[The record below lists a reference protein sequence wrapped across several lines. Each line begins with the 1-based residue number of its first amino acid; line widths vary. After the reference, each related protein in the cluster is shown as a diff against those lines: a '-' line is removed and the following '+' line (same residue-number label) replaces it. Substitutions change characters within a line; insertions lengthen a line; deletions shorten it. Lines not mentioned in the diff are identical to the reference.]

1 MTIFKETYFYI
12 EAGYVWGSGH
22 TKEQS
27 EKFDAEIKR
36 IFETELTGWKLLK
49 PAINGACNEYQYKDG
64 ISKLYCHPMNLSG
77 IIDIELKNQVETAL
91 KNSKVIDFRYSKE
104 FAEYENISMEEVENR
119 IRNRKN
125 DIVKDLFNI
134 FQTNRRNQYYFI
146 GNCDRLNSKYH
157 INSINQKWDNHESK
171 IIREVL
177 KYAVEIGVIVT
188 AKDDRD
194 IEMYRAL
201 NKTEFKAWMRKNPV
215 LLKEIG
221 V

>member
-1 MTIFKETYFYI
+1 MFKETYFYI
-12 EAGYVWGSGH
+12 ESGYIWGKGH
-22 TKEQS
+22 S
-27 EKFDAEIKR
+27 ENESNIFNAEIKR
-36 IFETELTGWKLLK
+36 IFENVLTGWTLK
-49 PAINGACNEYQYKDG
+49 EKTINSACNEYLYKDG
-64 ISKLYCHPMNLSG
+64 LSSLYCHPMTISG
-77 IIDIELKNQVETAL
+77 IIDTELKNQVETAL
-91 KNSKVIDFRYSKE
+91 KNSKVIEFRYSKE
-104 FAEYENISMEEVENR
+104 FNQYENISMEEVENR
-119 IRNRKN
+119 IWNRKN
-125 DIVKDLFNI
+125 EIVKDLFNI

>member
-1 MTIFKETYFYI
+1 MFKETYFYI
-12 EAGYVWGSGH
+12 ESGYIWGKGYS
-22 TKEQS
+22 KNES
-27 EKFDAEIKR
+27 NIFNAEIKR
-36 IFETELTGWKLLK
+36 IFENVLTGWTLK
-49 PAINGACNEYQYKDG
+49 EKAINNACDEYLYKDG
-64 ISKLYCHPMNLSG
+64 LSSLYCHPMTISG

-91 KNSKVIDFRYSKE
+91 KNSKVIEFRYSKE
-104 FAEYENISMEEVENR
+104 FNQYENISMEEVENR

-125 DIVKDLFNI
+125 EIVKDLFNI

>member
-1 MTIFKETYFYI
+1 MFKETYFYI
-12 EAGYVWGSGH
+12 ESGYIWGKGYS
-22 TKEQS
+22 KNES
-27 EKFDAEIKR
+27 NIFNAEIKR
-36 IFETELTGWKLLK
+36 IFENVLTGWTLK
-49 PAINGACNEYQYKDG
+49 EKTINNACDEYLYKDG
-64 ISKLYCHPMNLSG
+64 LSSLYCHPMTISG

-91 KNSKVIDFRYSKE
+91 KNSKVIEFRYSKE
-104 FAEYENISMEEVENR
+104 FNQYENISMEEVENR

-125 DIVKDLFNI
+125 EIVKDLFNI

>member
-1 MTIFKETYFYI
+1 MFKETYFYI
-12 EAGYVWGSGH
+12 ESGYIWGKGYS
-22 TKEQS
+22 KNES
-27 EKFDAEIKR
+27 NIFNAEIKR
-36 IFETELTGWKLLK
+36 IFENVLTGWTLK
-49 PAINGACNEYQYKDG
+49 EKTINNACDEYLYKDG
-64 ISKLYCHPMNLSG
+64 LSSLYCHPMTISG

-91 KNSKVIDFRYSKE
+91 KNSKVIEFRYSKE
-104 FAEYENISMEEVENR
+104 FKQYENISMEEVENR

-125 DIVKDLFNI
+125 EIVKDLFNI

>member
-1 MTIFKETYFYI
+1 MFKETYFYI

-36 IFETELTGWKLLK
+36 IFENVLTGWTLK
-49 PAINGACNEYQYKDG
+49 EKTINNACNEYLYKDG
-64 ISKLYCHPMNLSG
+64 LSSLYCHPMTISG
-77 IIDIELKNQVETAL
+77 IIDIELKNQIETAL
-91 KNSKVIDFRYSKE
+91 KNSKVIEFRYSKE
-104 FAEYENISMEEVENR
+104 FKEYENISMEEVENR

-125 DIVKDLFNI
+125 EIVKDLFNI

-157 INSINQKWDNHESK
+157 VNSINQKWDNHESK

-201 NKTEFKAWMRKNPV
+201 NKTEFKTWSKKNKQ
-215 LLKEIG
+215 LLQEIG
-221 V
+221 A

>member
-27 EKFDAEIKR
+27 EKFNAEIKR

-49 PAINGACNEYQYKDG
+49 PEINGACNEYQYKDG

-77 IIDIELKNQVETAL
+77 IIDIELKKQVETAL

>member
-1 MTIFKETYFYI
+1 MFKETYFYI
-12 EAGYVWGSGH
+12 ESGYIWGKGY
-22 TKEQS
+22 S
-27 EKFDAEIKR
+27 ENESNIFNAEIKR
-36 IFETELTGWKLLK
+36 IFENVLTGWTLK
-49 PAINGACNEYQYKDG
+49 EKTINNACNEYLYKD
-64 ISKLYCHPMNLSG
+64 SLSSLYCHPMTISG
-77 IIDIELKNQVETAL
+77 IIDTELKNQVETAL
-91 KNSKVIDFRYSKE
+91 KNSKVIEFRYSKE
-104 FAEYENISMEEVENR
+104 FNQYENISMEEVENR

-125 DIVKDLFNI
+125 EIVKDLFNI

-221 V
+221 A